1 MYETKT
7 FPNIELTIN
16 SDTKEIFSSIS
27 SLSKCIGL
35 SESTVRTRINKR
47 KERSTCFKPKGLLY
61 GKRLVPLDLILSLL
75 AEFKP
80 ERLNDFVQ
88 IVYSLTGVIP
98 KLPELSEVLKTK
110 ELEEYYFK
118 IKKEQP
124 VGLIYVMES
133 QFQIIKV
140 GFTTNIESRL
150 KALSRWEGELRVL
163 LTVESSIELEQKFHK
178 ALKDTG
184 EVFGYEWYP
193 YSRKE
198 EILELVQNY
207 KVLS

>member
-1 MYETKT
+1 MYETRT
-7 FPNIELTIN
+7 FSDIELIIN

-27 SLSKCIGL
+27 SLSKYIGL

-47 KERSTCFKPKGLLY
+47 KEKSTCFKPKGLLY
-61 GKRLVPLDLILSLL
+61 GKRLVPSTLILSFL

-80 ERLNDFVQ
+80 DKLNDFVK

-98 KLPELSEVLKTK
+98 ELPELSEVLKIK
-110 ELEEYYFK
+110 ELEDYYFK
-118 IKKEQP
+118 NKKEQP
-124 VGLIYVMES
+124 TGLIYVMES
-133 QFQIIKV
+133 QFEIIKV
-140 GFTTNIESRL
+140 GFTTNIGSRL
-150 KALSRWEGELRVL
+150 KALSRWEGELEVL
-163 LTVESSIELEQKFHK
+163 LTIESSIELEQKFHK

-198 EILELVQNY
+198 EILNLVQNY
-207 KVLS
+207 RLL